1 MESRKDGSWGQGGWD
16 EAAIDFRC
24 HRSGPK
30 VFGLALKKGW
40 LQVETK
46 KSVKEDER
54 EKGHE
59 REAFDRGGVMLQDM
73 IGVPTF
79 DQFIKA
85 VVFDV
90 PSLMSKTNSTFEGGL
105 AQVPL

>member
-1 MESRKDGSWGQGGWD
+1 MEFERRGSWKAEWA
-16 EAAIDFRC
+16 EVAIDFRC

-40 LQVETK
+40 LQVEIK
-46 KSVKEDER
+46 KSVKVDER
-54 EKGHE
+54 EKGQE
-59 REAFDRGGVMLQDM
+59 KEAFDRGGVMLQNM
-73 IGVPTF
+73 IGVPTL

-90 PSLMSKTNSTFEGGL
+90 PPLMSKTGGTL
-105 AQVPL
+105 DRD